1 MIPRDRTLVSKYRTE
16 MSEILCQEPHGA
28 VKTDE
33 RCHRGVFIHR
43 LLYASHALR
52 TQLSLSLTHT
62 HTDTHTQTHTHT
74 HTHTH
79 TLTLTLTQTNTHT
92 HTLTLSTP
100 RSCARISQNVFRSF
114 PPAAWCHALVCLYIP
129 YTSSAYK
136 HII

>member
-52 TQLSLSLTHT
+52 TQLSLS
-62 HTDTHTQTHTHT
+62 HTHT

-79 TLTLTLTQTNTHT
+79 TFLFLCL
-92 HTLTLSTP
+92 
-100 RSCARISQNVFRSF
+100 ISMSSLLPFLPILYSSLPSSPSHLVFISVI
-114 PPAAWCHALVCLYIP
+114 VCCR
-129 YTSSAYK
+129 AGA
-136 HII
+136 